1 MNVYVQVYDDDGAF
15 TVFYLPYSI
24 TVSNQNVKNLTSIID
39 KLIQGD
45 TSFETI
51 IILHEGSFQSS
62 IQEVQRVAS
71 LLNGQSLS
79 DKLGLILT
87 EKETIFPQT
96 YGPLKNYTGVTPV
109 AF

>member
-15 TVFYLPYSI
+15 TIFSLPYPI
-24 TVSNQNVKNLTSIID
+24 TVNQNVKNLTSIID
-39 KLIQGD
+39 KLILGD